1 MDENITMM
9 AEVLDEPKTEIRELK
24 MTPVAEDQIRMLDAE
39 IEAYRSQIA
48 AAEGALDSA
57 EKELN
62 EVLSELQD

>member
-24 MTPVAEDQIRMLDAE
+24 MTPAAEDQIRMLDAE